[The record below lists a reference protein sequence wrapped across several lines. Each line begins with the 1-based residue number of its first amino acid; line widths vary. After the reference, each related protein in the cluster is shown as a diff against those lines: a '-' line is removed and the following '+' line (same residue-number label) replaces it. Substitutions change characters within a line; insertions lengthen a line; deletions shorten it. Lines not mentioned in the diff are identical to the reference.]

1 MPKVPNRKYIFAVV
15 VHENHRDLLLCL
27 RFKNLFNCEPT
38 EIQTYRFTRLIFG
51 ASSLPFLLN
60 ATIKKHGQSYEKIDE
75 ELARIVRSKFYVD
88 ALNCGINDVE
98 EGLDLYEKMK
108 FRLDEA
114 SFVIILRSQIDV
126 PIPPHPP
133 L

>member
-88 ALNCGINDVE
+88 VDVE

-126 PIPPHPP
+126 PMPPSPPPP
-133 L
+133 LNFF